1 MPLSYY
7 IITYKKD
14 TQSTYG
20 LMYFSGKTLLNSA
33 DVQQTLNR
41 FPIYGNAV
49 SCEKFFVFVLSL
61 RCCTN
66 LNQKQAK
73 KTHFTLL
80 DPRKHR
86 SMMHPAAAIIE
97 KSHTHPATEH
107 VMRYDE
113 FACVMAMAECVSGR
127 CR

>member
-1 MPLSYY
+1 MRKVFCVYVIPS
-7 IITYKKD
+7 
-14 TQSTYG
+14 
-20 LMYFSGKTLLNSA
+20 LLH
-33 DVQQTLNR
+33 
-41 FPIYGNAV
+41 
-49 SCEKFFVFVLSL
+49 KFKPE
-61 RCCTN
+61 TN
-66 LNQKQAK
+66 EK

-80 DPRKHR
+80 DPRKNR

-107 VMRYDE
+107 VMRYDV